1 MDERNFISLWI
12 QNLKTESIKNFPADF
27 IVTSEFKNYNLP
39 GNGLLI
45 GKEFFG
51 DYELISAEGSEVLRV
66 ESYEKAKYF
75 IYANRNKPKILA
87 VPIDETAIR
96 NMNKKYEKYLDS
108 IIKRIDQDYRSK
120 FPGAKNFSEI
130 LNQIFNHLN
139 LIRLK

>member
-1 MDERNFISLWI
+1 MDESNFISLPV
-12 QNLKTESIKNFPADF
+12 QNLKTASIKNFPADS
-27 IVTSEFKNYNLP
+27 IVTSEF
-39 GNGLLI
+39 
-45 GKEFFG
+45 
-51 DYELISAEGSEVLRV
+51 

-87 VPIDETAIR
+87 VPIDETTIR
-96 NMNKKYEKYLDS
+96 NMNKKYEDYLNS

>member
-75 IYANRNKPKILA
+75 IYANRNKPKIFA
-87 VPIDETAIR
+87 VPIDETTIR

-108 IIKRIDQDYRSK
+108 IIKRID
-120 FPGAKNFSEI
+120 
-130 LNQIFNHLN
+130 
-139 LIRLK
+139 